1 MVAAL
6 AVGSAGQGSSVV
18 DKLGDGSFT
27 AASLLSPALR
37 AATVAQPLP
46 RLALASSQPVAART
60 SHSAGAPLPH
70 ILSLSPLILTL
81 SLSAFPLSRRRIKGG
96 LPTACGRDV
105 EEAAGTS
112 RGAPAWPP
120 VCGPSLAGTG
130 AGTGEGPP
138 AQTEGHRHGQ
148 RAGKGGCRRRGAR
161 PSTQGRRGRSR
172 GEWWLGPACCRGI
185 VSLADVMPRLQR
197 PP

>member
-6 AVGSAGQGSSVV
+6 AVGSAGQGSGVV

-27 AASLLSPALR
+27 AASLLSPALH

-112 RGAPAWPP
+112 RGAPAGRR
-120 VCGPSLAGTG
+120 CAGPASRARARARAKGRRHRQRGIDMASARAKEVVG
-130 AGTGEGPP
+130 AG
-138 AQTEGHRHGQ
+138 A
-148 RAGKGGCRRRGAR
+148 
-161 PSTQGRRGRSR
+161 QGRRRKDAGGGA
-172 GEWWLGPACCRGI
+172 GENGGWALLVAVESSVWLT
-185 VSLADVMPRLQR
+185 
-197 PP
+197 